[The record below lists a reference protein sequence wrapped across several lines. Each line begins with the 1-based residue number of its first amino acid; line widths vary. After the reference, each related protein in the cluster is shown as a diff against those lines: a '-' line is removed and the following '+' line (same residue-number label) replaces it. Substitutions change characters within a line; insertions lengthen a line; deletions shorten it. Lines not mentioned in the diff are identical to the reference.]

1 MAADVSGAGEMTL
14 SDGTELVAT
23 HDGGRMPAFIARPA
37 GGRGPGLVVL
47 QEIFGV
53 TAYLRRR
60 ARDLAGLG
68 YVALVPQLYW
78 RLGPDVELPED
89 TPAGLQQAFGYLQR
103 LDEDQAVDDA
113 AAALEHLRALP
124 ETGGRAGV
132 LGFCMGGRLAYLLAA
147 RADPD
152 AVVSYYGSGIGE
164 HLDVA
169 GRVTAPIVFHFGA
182 SDQYLTLEE
191 AQRIQ
196 AAFAGRPNSEVHLH
210 AGAGHA
216 FDNPSPM
223 FHHQQASEEAW
234 PQTAAFLARHLPL
247 TV

>member
-1 MAADVSGAGEMTL
+1 MTL
-14 SDGTELVAT
+14 SDRTEFVAT
-23 HDGGRMPAFIARPA
+23 RDGGRMPAFVARPA
-37 GGRGPGLVVL
+37 SGRGPGLVVL

-53 TAYLRRR
+53 TEYLRQR
-60 ARDLAGLG
+60 ARDLAALG

-78 RLGPDVELPED
+78 RLAPNVELPED
-89 TPAGLQQAFGYLQR
+89 TPEGLQQAFGYLQR
-103 LDEDQAVDDA
+103 LDENQAVDDA

-124 ETGGRAGV
+124 ETGARAGV
-132 LGFCMGGRLAYLLAA
+132 VGFCMGGRLAYLLAA

-164 HLDVA
+164 HLDAA
-169 GRVTAPIVFHFGA
+169 GRVTAPIAFHFGA
-182 SDQYLTLEE
+182 SDQYLPLQE

-196 AAFAGRPNSEVHLH
+196 AAFAERPSSETHVH

-216 FDNPSPM
+216 FDNPSPL

-234 PQTAAFLARHLPL
+234 PQTAAFLKRHLPV